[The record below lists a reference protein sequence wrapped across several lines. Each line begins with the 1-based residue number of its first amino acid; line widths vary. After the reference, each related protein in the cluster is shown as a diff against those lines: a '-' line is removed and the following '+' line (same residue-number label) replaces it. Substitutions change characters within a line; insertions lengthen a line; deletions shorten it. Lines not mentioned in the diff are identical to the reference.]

1 MGHLLRSR
9 RWLGFTALVVLSIVA
24 FGLLSWWQW
33 SRAEERR
40 LDRLA
45 IEVSVAAPLGVEA
58 ASEVDTLPAFTP
70 VRISGTFDDSRTV
83 LVRKRPLEGSNG
95 LWVMT
100 PLTTPGGSAVWI
112 LRGWIPAGGSATGT
126 IAAPAAP
133 TGTLTLTAAVRAPE
147 GTEPV
152 DGLPAGQVPG
162 VDPRVLPDTGVD
174 TARSFLQ
181 LMDTSRPEAD
191 LFIVPLPTVDE
202 GQNISYAVQ
211 WILFALVAAVG
222 WIYFLRREA
231 REDTTTSDPAPEPAR
246 T

>member
-1 MGHLLRSR
+1 M
-9 RWLGFTALVVLSIVA
+9 VLAITA

-45 IEVSVAAPLGVEA
+45 IEVSVAAPRDLPG
-58 ASEVDTLPAFTP
+58 ASEIDALPDFTSI
-70 VRISGTFDDSRTV
+70 RLSGTFDDSQTV

-100 PLTTPGGSAVWI
+100 PLTTPDGSAVWV

-133 TGTLTLTAAVRAPE
+133 AGTITLTAAVRAPE
-147 GTEPV
+147 GTAPV
-152 DGLPAGQVPG
+152 EGLPAGQVPG
-162 VDPRVLPDTGVD
+162 VDPQVLPETGYS
-174 TARSFLQ
+174 TQRNFLH
-181 LMDTSRPEAD
+181 LMDTTSPEAD
-191 LFIVPLPTVDE
+191 LLVVPLPAVDE

-211 WILFALVAAVG
+211 WILFALVAAFG
-222 WIYFLRREA
+222 WVYFLRREA
-231 REDTTTSDPAPEPAR
+231 REDTENTHTVPEHAR
-246 T
+246 S